1 MRLVVIGTSHISPE
15 SVKRIEQTIREQDVQ
30 AVAIELDAQRLASL
44 FNQETKSDWRMIRK
58 VGLQGYIFALIGSY
72 VQKKLAKHIGMQPG
86 DDMRAAVRAARKQHI
101 PLELID
107 QPIYITLR
115 RISQVFTWREKLRVF
130 ADVVRAALFPKRELK
145 KRGLEQ
151 FDLKKVPSK
160 DVIAKLIKDLRE
172 RYPSLYK
179 VLIEER
185 NQYMVRK
192 LREIAP
198 KYDGLVVVVV
208 GAGHEEGMLEL
219 LKQHTKKQSSSQHSK
234 MPER

>member
-1 MRLVVIGTSHISPE
+1 
-15 SVKRIEQTIREQDVQ
+15 
-30 AVAIELDAQRLASL
+30 
-44 FNQETKSDWRMIRK
+44 
-58 VGLQGYIFALIGSY
+58 
-72 VQKKLAKHIGMQPG
+72 
-86 DDMRAAVRAARKQHI
+86 
-101 PLELID
+101 
-107 QPIYITLR
+107 
-115 RISQVFTWREKLRVF
+115 VFTWREKLRVF

-198 KYDGLVVVVV
+198 KYDGLVVAVV